1 MKEVRLLL
9 KYTDQEMWMLLSD
22 CICKD
27 CIGLL
32 SSREIVIWSMNY
44 NTDVVTQMSFS
55 EARLL

>member
-32 SSREIVIWSMNY
+32 SSREIVI
-44 NTDVVTQMSFS
+44 
-55 EARLL
+55 